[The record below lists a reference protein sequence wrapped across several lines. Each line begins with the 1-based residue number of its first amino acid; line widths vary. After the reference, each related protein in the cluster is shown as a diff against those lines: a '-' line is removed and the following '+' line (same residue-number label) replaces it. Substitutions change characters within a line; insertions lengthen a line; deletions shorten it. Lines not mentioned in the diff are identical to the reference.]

1 VLFHPELFGGGVMI
15 GLTAGNDGAPGI
27 DQAVEANPH
36 AVAKM
41 ISAENPA
48 PRNPVPRTQTS

>member
-1 VLFHPELFGGGVMI
+1 MI